1 MIPRPRPLMQPRP
14 TPRRPLPFRA
24 DLARA
29 GAAALAA
36 LLVAACAEAPQKPVE
51 RPEVITFAPAE
62 SGPLLARDAA
72 FVVVVPAA
80 GEDLG
85 SLAERYLGDRSRR
98 FEIAEFNRVNEAR
111 AGRPLAIP
119 LAPLNPGGIEPSAV
133 QAVPILCY
141 HRFGPRP
148 NTTTVTPQAFDAQ
161 MRYLAQNGYTVI
173 PMAKL
178 ASFLEGRTALPKKS
192 VVVTIDDGYRSTYD
206 IAWPILKKYGF
217 PATVYLYTDFV
228 GAPDALTWAQMKEMT
243 AGAVDIQPHSKTHS
257 NLTLRLPGETE
268 ARYRDRIRTEVDAA
282 IDVIGHRLGEKT
294 LSYAFPYGDVNDTVV
309 DFLKAKDVRMGVTVT
324 PGGNPYYAPPIML
337 RRSMIF
343 GGDDLDAFKGKLVT
357 ALPVPRP

>member
-1 MIPRPRPLMQPRP
+1 MQPRP

-29 GAAALAA
+29 GAAALA
-36 LLVAACAEAPQKPVE
+36 
-51 RPEVITFAPAE
+51 
-62 SGPLLARDAA
+62 
-72 FVVVVPAA
+72 
-80 GEDLG
+80 
-85 SLAERYLGDRSRR
+85 
-98 FEIAEFNRVNEAR
+98 EIAEFNRVNEAR

-178 ASFLEGRTALPKKS
+178 ASFLEGRTALPRKS

-206 IAWPILKKYGF
+206 IAWPILRKYF
-217 PATVYLYTDFV
+217 
-228 GAPDALTWAQMKEMT
+228 
-243 AGAVDIQPHSKTHS
+243 
-257 NLTLRLPGETE
+257 
-268 ARYRDRIRTEVDAA
+268 
-282 IDVIGHRLGEKT
+282 
-294 LSYAFPYGDVNDTVV
+294 
-309 DFLKAKDVRMGVTVT
+309 
-324 PGGNPYYAPPIML
+324 
-337 RRSMIF
+337 
-343 GGDDLDAFKGKLVT
+343 VT
-357 ALPVPRP
+357 ATF